1 MNKNSNV
8 ETAVNI
14 PFMEVIDSLKILKD
28 EKARNLRNRTH
39 LITTKELPSVIS
51 YMVGLLVDGCEA
63 QDITIETF
71 QECEMLH
78 IPNGALVELFPFEA
92 VYLKQRHRV
101 SVSQKTACT
110 SASSSSARP

>member
-14 PFMEVIDSLKILKD
+14 PFTEVIGSLKILQDK
-28 EKARNLRNRTH
+28 KTRKLRNRTH
-39 LITTKELPSVIS
+39 LMTTKELPSVIS
-51 YMVGLLVDGCEA
+51 YMAGLFADGCEA
-63 QDITIETF
+63 QNITIETF

-92 VYLKQRHRV
+92 AFLRQRHRV
-101 SVSQKTACT
+101 SVS
-110 SASSSSARP
+110 